1 MHQFLSELQYTE
13 IWYWI
18 ERKTNK
24 HRTARRIM
32 AAGMP
37 YMNIRFKLPFA
48 KNLRN
53 NQDLSFNIPRRR
65 ARGQPPKPTV
75 FRIGW
80 RDIDEIPGLLS
91 ANNGTTKIQWQGH
104 VQDEVYLGQCG
115 QFFVG
120 KVETKDTPELDWIWW
135 KGVKMQSYIIVHA
148 NPFGKGFEISSM
160 LSACLQTPKNR
171 LPRHGNLQH
180 FWIKTNCISQV
191 AL

>member
-1 MHQFLSELQYTE
+1 MHQFLFELQYTE

-24 HRTARRIM
+24 HRTAGRIM

-53 NQDLSFNIPRRR
+53 NQDLSFNTSRRR
-65 ARGQPPKPTV
+65 ARAQPPNPTV
-75 FRIGW
+75 FRLGW
-80 RDIDEIPGLLS
+80 DIDEIPGLLS

-104 VQDEVYLGQCG
+104 VQDEVYLGRCG

-120 KVETKDTPELDWIWW
+120 KVDSWRSWH
-135 KGVKMQSYIIVHA
+135 KGY
-148 NPFGKGFEISSM
+148 
-160 LSACLQTPKNR
+160 TRNR
-171 LPRHGNLQH
+171 LDLMKR
-180 FWIKTNCISQV
+180 CQV
-191 AL
+191 AKSHNHPFQSLWKRLWNMQHAFYMPPNTKETVT